1 MDQSILESLRVV
13 ALPTKTNFRGISV
26 REVALLKGEYG
37 WGEFSPFL
45 EYGYEECAPWLASAI
60 EAATKPLPALV
71 RKSVK
76 VNGTIPATNDKSVI
90 DSLVDS
96 YKGVKTYKVKVGDN
110 LSEDIVRLARI
121 RSLGRDIK
129 IRIDVN
135 GLWSVKDAL
144 RNLYAF
150 YEEVGP
156 FEYVEQPCATLDEL
170 RELKSSI
177 HIPLKIA
184 VDEAVR
190 KARDPFAINLDGA
203 ADIVMLKVQPLGGIA
218 RAHEIAEHHKLP
230 VVVSSALESAVG
242 INYGLALAAS
252 FTEMNFDCGL
262 ATGSL
267 LSSDVAQLP
276 IVNGEIE
283 ISQIEPNFI
292 GLDVSAER
300 YEWWKNRIMK
310 AAVRSS
316 ILVCNLIK
324 PRLLAAKNASES
336 GAFRDPGEITT
347 SVTPASR
354 IWRTMTR
361 ASFVDSLITVAP
373 LSS

>member
-1 MDQSILESLRVV
+1 MDQLLLESLRVV
-13 ALPTKTNFRGISV
+13 ALPTKTNFRGVNV
-26 REVALLKGEYG
+26 REVALFKGEYG

-45 EYGYEECAPWLASAI
+45 EYGYEECVPWLASAI
-60 EAATKPLPALV
+60 EAATKPLPALF

-76 VNGTIPATNDKSVI
+76 INGTIPATNDKNAI

-96 YKGVKTYKVKVGDN
+96 FKGVKTYKVKVGDN

-144 RNLYAF
+144 SNLYAF

-170 RELKSSI
+170 RELKASI

-190 KARDPFAINLDGA
+190 KAKDPFAINLDGA

-218 RAHEIAEHHKLP
+218 RAHEIAQHHNLP
-230 VVVSSALESAVG
+230 VVVSSALESVVG

-252 FTEMNFDCGL
+252 FEEMNFGCGL
-262 ATGSL
+262 GTGSL
-267 LSSDVAQLP
+267 LSADVGHLP
-276 IVNGEIE
+276 IVDGEIAVSE
-283 ISQIEPNFI
+283 IEPNFE
-292 GLDVSAER
+292 GLEVSAER

-310 AAVRSS
+310 TAE
-316 ILVCNLIK
+316 L
-324 PRLLAAKNASES
+324 
-336 GAFRDPGEITT
+336 
-347 SVTPASR
+347 
-354 IWRTMTR
+354 M
-361 ASFVDSLITVAP
+361 
-373 LSS
+373 